1 MSNGVMSLLGASVFL
16 ALLCIQALILPQ
28 GLGFVASFPAAGR
41 GHTSAPA
48 SAVDLVVHLA
58 GTLGKGC
65 GLVCTCHVDFGSW
78 LSREKSAKVD
88 IDQYVCPMVGTSEI
102 QLGGV
107 LTFPSPW
114 MMACSAAPGSFPVS
128 DWVFAAF
135 DILFEKGRGAK
146 SWVLLLWYVSEGSC
160 LCDRS
165 LV

>member
-1 MSNGVMSLLGASVFL
+1 MSLLGASVFL

-78 LSREKSAKVD
+78 LSISVD
-88 IDQYVCPMVGTSEI
+88 D
-102 QLGGV
+102 GV
-107 LTFPSPW
+107 LSGTGLLS
-114 MMACSAAPGSFPVS
+114 G
-128 DWVFAAF
+128 
-135 DILFEKGRGAK
+135 IRLGIRGF
-146 SWVLLLWYVSEGSC
+146 
-160 LCDRS
+160 
-165 LV
+165 